1 MPDQPADVPPADE
14 HRPPADAVKVVVW
27 DLDGTTWD
35 DVAVELPDGAR
46 PEPRPDVLAA
56 ARTLAAHGVV
66 SSVASRTDPAV
77 AALLTDPPTPALA
90 ALADLVVAPRLG
102 WQDKSV
108 MLAAIADELGVAVG
122 SLLLVDDSGFE
133 RAEVAARLPAAGT
146 TTRAALLADLAAP
159 HPTVLPARTSTES
172 ADRTRRYQA
181 EARRREAAASYAD
194 RDAFLAACDLRLTV
208 RPATPADRDR
218 VVELVARAHRLAS
231 TRVELDP
238 ASYDAWLAAGDRRV
252 VVAGLVDRFGDHGT
266 IGVALLAEGDGATT
280 VEGLAV
286 SCRVAGRGVPGA
298 FVTTLRHHV
307 TGGALALPIRVTS
320 ANVELRMLVRS
331 LGGTLEVLGPDEVV
345 GRFAPGPPPPPP
357 DWLHVDDRLAPQ
369 ETP

>member
-1 MPDQPADVPPADE
+1 MAE
-14 HRPPADAVKVVVW
+14 HRPPADEVKVVVW

-35 DVAVELPDGAR
+35 DVAVELPDGVL
-46 PEPRPDVLAA
+46 PTPRHDVLAA
-56 ARTLAAHGVV
+56 VRTLADHGVV

-77 AALLTDPPTPALA
+77 AALLTDPPTPELA

-102 WQDKSV
+102 WQDKSG
-108 MLAAIADELGVAVG
+108 MLAAIAADLGVAVG

-146 TTRAALLADLAAP
+146 TTRAALLADLADAQ
-159 HPTVLPARTSTES
+159 PTVLPARTSAES

-181 EARRREAAASYAD
+181 EARRREAAASYDD
-194 RDAFLAACDLRLTV
+194 RDAFLASCDLRLTV
-208 RPATPADRDR
+208 RPATDRDRDR
-218 VVELVARAHRLAS
+218 VLELVARAHRLAS

-266 IGVALLAEGDGATT
+266 IGVALLADAPTGSGTT

-307 TGGALALPIRVTS
+307 ADGALTLPVRVTS

-331 LGGTLEVLGPDEVV
+331 LGGTLEVVGADEVV
-345 GRFAPGPPPPPP
+345 GRFAAGPPPAAP
-357 DWLHVDDRLAPQ
+357 DWLHVDDRLDPR